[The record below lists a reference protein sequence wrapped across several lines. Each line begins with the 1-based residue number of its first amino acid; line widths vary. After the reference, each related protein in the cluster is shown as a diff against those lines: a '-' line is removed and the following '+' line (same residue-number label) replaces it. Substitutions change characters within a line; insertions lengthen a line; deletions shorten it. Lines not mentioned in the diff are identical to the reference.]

1 MENTFDLSALE
12 QDDTAV
18 IQMVNPSTG
27 DDIPGFTVEVYGQ
40 DSDIFK
46 AESRKAETRYTE
58 YARRNRGKLMPAEQ
72 REQMDK
78 AKIVA
83 CTKAV
88 NGLVYKGEAITDAER
103 AYGLAGF
110 GWIFEQVT
118 AGVLERSNFM
128 KGSSAK

>member
-1 MENTFDLSALE
+1 MEQFDLSALE

-46 AESRKAETRYTE
+46 SESRKAETRYTE

-72 REQMDK
+72 RETMDK
-78 AKIVA
+78 AKIIA
-83 CTKAV
+83 CTKSV
-88 NGLVYKGEAITDAER
+88 NGLVYKGEVITDAER
-103 AYGLAGF
+103 AYNLPKY
-110 GWIFEQVT
+110 GWIFEQVV
-118 AGVLERSNFM
+118 AGLMERSNFI